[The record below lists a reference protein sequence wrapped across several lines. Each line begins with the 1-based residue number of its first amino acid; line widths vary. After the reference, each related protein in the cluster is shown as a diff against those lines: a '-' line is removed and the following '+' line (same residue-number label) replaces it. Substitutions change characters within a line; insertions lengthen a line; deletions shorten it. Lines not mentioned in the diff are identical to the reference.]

1 VCFVIGHDGGD
12 RTVLEVGYNAAIA
25 PDARLVGED
34 AKAFMASHFRTG
46 GKDSQ

>member
-25 PDARLVGED
+25 PDPRLVGED
-34 AKAFMASHFRTG
+34 AKAFMASHFRAG
-46 GKDSQ
+46 GKDWQ